1 MTRTG
6 VVTGMVAEARCLPRP
21 GAGGAPEV
29 VCSGGNSARAAAG
42 ATRLVTQ
49 GSRALLSFGLAGGL
63 DPALRPGAL
72 IVVETVIAPDGRC
85 WEADRDWREALLAA
99 LAAERPVAGAL
110 AGSDRVLATVDEKLR
125 LFEATGACAVDMESH
140 AVARVAADS
149 GVPFAALRAVADPA
163 GRALPH
169 AALDALDADGRW
181 RAQRVIVGLAKRPWE
196 TPGLI
201 ALALDAR
208 RAFAA
213 LRRGAAAAPL
223 FGCHAL
229 G

>member
-6 VVTGMVAEARCLPRP
+6 VVTGMAAEARCLPRP
-21 GAGGAPEV
+21 GDGDAPEV
-29 VCSGGNSARAAAG
+29 VCSGGDSARAAAG
-42 ATRLVTQ
+42 ATRLVAK

-72 IVVETVIAPDGRC
+72 VVAEMVIAPDGHC

-110 AGSDRVLATVDEKLR
+110 AGSDRVLATVAEKLR
-125 LFEATGACAVDMESH
+125 LYEATGACAVDMESH

-149 GVPFAALRAVADPA
+149 GVPFAALRVVADPA
-163 GRALPH
+163 GRALPRM
-169 AALDALDADGRW
+169 ALDALDADGRL
-181 RAQRVIVGLAKRPWE
+181 RVRRVIAGLAKRPWE

-213 LRRGAAAAPL
+213 LRRSAAAAPL
-223 FGCHAL
+223 FGRHVP